1 MVFMNTLSIIK
12 ALGILGSLGVSLS
25 LFPQTYKTWKEKDIT
40 SISVTYIY
48 ITSISSIFMV
58 IYGTYFLVYPMI
70 IANLSVFGNTCVLL
84 FFYYKTKYN
93 CITMMGV

>member
-1 MVFMNTLSIIK
+1 METASTIK
-12 ALGILGSLGVSLS
+12 ALGIIGSLGVGIS
-25 LFPQTYKTWKEKDIT
+25 LFPQTYKTWKEKDIS

-48 ITSISSIFMV
+48 ITSISSILMV

-84 FFYYKTKYN
+84 LFYYKTKYT
-93 CITMMGV
+93 CSIMMEV

>member
-1 MVFMNTLSIIK
+1 METANTIK
-12 ALGILGSLGVSLS
+12 ALGIIGSLGVGIS
-25 LFPQTYKTWKEKDIT
+25 LFPQTYKTWKEKDIS

-48 ITSISSIFMV
+48 ITSISSILMV

-84 FFYYKTKYN
+84 LFYYKTKYT
-93 CITMMGV
+93 CSIMMEV

>member
-1 MVFMNTLSIIK
+1 MDTSNTIK
-12 ALGILGSLGVSLS
+12 ALGILGSLGVGIS
-25 LFPQTYKTWKEKDIT
+25 LFPQTYKTWKEKEIS

-48 ITSISSIFMV
+48 ITSISSILMV

-84 FFYYKTKYN
+84 LFYYKTKYA
-93 CITMMGV
+93 CSIMMEV

>member
-1 MVFMNTLSIIK
+1 MDTSNTIK
-12 ALGILGSLGVSLS
+12 ALGIIGSLGVGIS
-25 LFPQTYKTWKEKDIT
+25 LFPQTYKTWKDKDIS

-48 ITSISSIFMV
+48 ITSISSILMI

-84 FFYYKTKYN
+84 LFYYKTKYT
-93 CITMMGV
+93 CSIMMEA

>member
-1 MVFMNTLSIIK
+1 MVFMNTLSMIK

-48 ITSISSIFMV
+48 ITSIFH
-58 IYGTYFLVYPMI
+58 L
-70 IANLSVFGNTCVLL
+70 
-84 FFYYKTKYN
+84 
-93 CITMMGV
+93 